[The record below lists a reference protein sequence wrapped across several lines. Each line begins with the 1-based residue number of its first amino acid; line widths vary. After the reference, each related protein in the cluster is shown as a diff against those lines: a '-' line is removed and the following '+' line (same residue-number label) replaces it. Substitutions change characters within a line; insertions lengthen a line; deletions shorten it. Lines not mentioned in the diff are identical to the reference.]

1 MTALTTGLS
10 SCPLLSFA
18 VATDTHRRHCRSP
31 RPTDASFFRAMKVS
45 IAMLRDLVAQTDMS
59 YLVKCNGPDDIDED
73 AKFKIMIRIADL
85 SAEQATLIA
94 TIYDLTRA
102 NAETSI
108 VQPWVEKWVSLLE
121 NQETCAI
128 CDLHVM
134 VLKWLSTDYIS
145 FNTINDLLR
154 THMAV
159 LDDAFAKAEEA
170 LEDEQ
175 PSYMERYELYH
186 HYEDA
191 LTLLAADDTLSHIL
205 HDLIYI
211 APSIYDHVV
220 EHEDDLRGDF
230 PDWPW
235 EDMV

>member
-1 MTALTTGLS
+1 MD
-10 SCPLLSFA
+10 PL
-18 VATDTHRRHCRSP
+18 P
-31 RPTDASFFRAMKVS
+31 
-45 IAMLRDLVAQTDMS
+45 MLRALAAMTTEDG
-59 YLVKCNGPDDIDED
+59 NPIEDEEHLRRLYN
-73 AKFKIMIRIADL
+73 AADL
-85 SAEQATLIA
+85 TMKQKLILAAIFDLFQASA
-94 TIYDLTRA
+94 D
-102 NAETSI
+102 TSI
-108 VQPWVEKWVSLLE
+108 VLPWVEEWMTILE

-134 VLKWLSTDYIS
+134 VLKWLSTDYIP
-145 FNTINDLLR
+145 FRTVNDLLR

-170 LEDEQ
+170 LEDKNL
-175 PSYMERYELYH
+175 SYTERYELYH
-186 HYEDA
+186 EYEDA
-191 LTLLAADDTLSHIL
+191 LSLLAADDTLSLIL
-205 HDLIYI
+205 HDLAYI